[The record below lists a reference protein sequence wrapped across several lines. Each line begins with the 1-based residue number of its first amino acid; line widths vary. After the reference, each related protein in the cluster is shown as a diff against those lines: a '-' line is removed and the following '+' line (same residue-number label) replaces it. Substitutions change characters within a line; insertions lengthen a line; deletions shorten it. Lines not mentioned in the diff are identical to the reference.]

1 MDAQVRETQ
10 LFNLA
15 INPHEYLPEHQKNA
29 PLMTNLADIPEF
41 ADKRAE
47 MESLLLSEMV
57 RLNDPYRLWDQ

>member
-1 MDAQVRETQ
+1 
-10 LFNLA
+10 
-15 INPHEYLPEHQKNA
+15 
-29 PLMTNLADIPEF
+29 MTNLADIPEF